1 MTLLAVEARRSPMN
15 AIRSDELIPVTKQ
28 RPPLDLEEAE
38 GFWVREADRWDG
50 TSGRFGDAMLEAD
63 LEPVQRVLDVG
74 CGAGSTRI
82 ESARRV
88 APKGAAVGVDIPGPA
103 LARAG
108 SVLSPPAWT
117 ASA

>member
-15 AIRSDELIPVTKQ
+15 AIRSDEPIPVTKQ
-28 RPPLDLEEAE
+28 RPPLDLEEAQR
-38 GFWVREADRWDG
+38 FWVREADRWDG

-74 CGAGSTRI
+74 CGVGSTRI

-88 APKGAAVGVDIPGPA
+88 APKGAAVGVDIPARRSRA
-103 LARAG
+103 LA